1 MAHSNQCLSQVLGK
15 RDIHPGI
22 QKIKTKQYSG
32 SGGSGYWNMKYYDN
46 EGRMITEELYKKRKL
61 MGKHLYEYD
70 QFGNETM
77 FVSIYDINNPNTVDT
92 ISITTY
98 QYGENGKII
107 EETSRISNS
116 NYTTELISSTADSTI
131 YRKVNEHY
139 WTHRD
144 TTNYDTII
152 VVLILDEH
160 DNIIEQKKEDIESG
174 EIEITKYRYYD
185 DGTLQRRTIERIP
198 EPELEIIYTGGPG
211 SDDMK
216 YEYKYD
222 RKKRIKKLFTI
233 VDGKK
238 YKLAKYKYY
247 E

>member
-1 MAHSNQCLSQVLGK
+1 MTQSNQCLSQVLSK

-77 FVSIYDINNPNTVDT
+77 FVSIYDINNPNTIDT

-98 QYGENGKII
+98 QYGENGEII
-107 EETSRISNS
+107 EETSRMSNS
-116 NYTTELISSTADSTI
+116 NYTIKLISNNTDSVI
-131 YRKVNEHY
+131 YRKINEY
-139 WTHRD
+139 NWIYRD

-152 VVLILDEH
+152 VKLILNENN
-160 DNIIEQKKEDIESG
+160 NIVEQKKEDVETG
-174 EIEITKYRYYD
+174 EIEITKYQYYS
-185 DGTLQRRTIERIP
+185 DGTLQRRTIKRIP
-198 EPELEIIYTGGPG
+198 EPEFEITYTGGPG
-211 SDDMK
+211 SDDMI

-233 VDGKK
+233 IDGKK